1 MRRTTGSDGD
11 HTTVDNDPTKH
22 SRPIL
27 LAEDNRDDEELFRR
41 ALPKTGYQTSGQ
53 SKTHALSRYYD

>member
-1 MRRTTGSDGD
+1 MESGQ
-11 HTTVDNDPTKH
+11 TKPSARAVTPSN

-41 ALPKTGYQTSGQ
+41 ALPKTGFQNTGQ
-53 SKTHALSRYYD
+53 SKTQALSRYL